1 MQMILGDSDPD
12 KMQKIVRDQLSSIKK
27 PSFDPNLKLDQQKD
41 NFYLEKSKNFKILVN
56 LESQGIALD

>member
-1 MQMILGDSDPD
+1 
-12 KMQKIVRDQLSSIKK
+12 MQKIVRDQLFSIKK